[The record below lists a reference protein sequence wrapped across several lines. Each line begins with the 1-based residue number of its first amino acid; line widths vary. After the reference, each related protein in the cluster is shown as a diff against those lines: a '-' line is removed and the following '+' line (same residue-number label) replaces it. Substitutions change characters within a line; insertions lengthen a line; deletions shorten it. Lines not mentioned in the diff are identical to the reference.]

1 MTTSKYRPIMKPEMH
16 RPLAPSVT
24 CGASSLPEGA
34 IRLCYFTLACAYEKV
49 PAVNPS
55 VTAKATG
62 GSPAVPAPFNK
73 GAFGTGFGGCFYV
86 LRIIRTVV

>member
-34 IRLCYFTLACAYEKV
+34 FFAPLLGKGKTNVSPI
-49 PAVNPS
+49 N
-55 VTAKATG
+55 TG
-62 GSPAVPAPFNK
+62 
-73 GAFGTGFGGCFYV
+73 
-86 LRIIRTVV
+86 IIHTISKKSGEIPTYLSYLLEGL